1 MVFGPSPSG
10 PSLGHGSLPSGSL
23 VRLRELGR
31 EQRALFAS
39 MPMDV
44 QVSLTALNETFVSEY
59 GCDGFVSV
67 LSRHS
72 PEVAQTRR
80 TPAP

>member
-31 EQRALFAS
+31 EQRARVYVNLTNVPLSCSTSQPRAITRFRPALYSAGVAFSRNRKGAFFS
-39 MPMDV
+39 M
-44 QVSLTALNETFVSEY
+44 
-59 GCDGFVSV
+59 
-67 LSRHS
+67 
-72 PEVAQTRR
+72 
-80 TPAP
+80 

>member
-59 GCDGFVSV
+59 GEHETVGARPVPHGRSV
-67 LSRHS
+67 GHR
-72 PEVAQTRR
+72 
-80 TPAP
+80 